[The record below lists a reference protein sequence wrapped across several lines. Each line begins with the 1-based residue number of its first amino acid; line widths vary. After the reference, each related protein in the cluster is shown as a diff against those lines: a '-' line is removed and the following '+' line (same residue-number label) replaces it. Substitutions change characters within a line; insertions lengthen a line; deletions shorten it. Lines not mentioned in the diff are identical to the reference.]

1 MKYSQVD
8 VYCGGIEVSLIAV
21 KNDQIFFGTI
31 ARALYASLSGL
42 HASIRIGDEGIL
54 VESPSIPN
62 GFLGSTI
69 PFSFQNRKLEL
80 RVMKNE
86 ICF

>member
-1 MKYSQVD
+1 MKYSQVY

-21 KNDQIFFGTI
+21 KKDELFFRTI
-31 ARALYASLSGL
+31 SRALYKYLQGL

-54 VESPSIPN
+54 VESPSIPD

-69 PFSFQNRKLEL
+69 PFFFQNRALEL
-80 RVMKNE
+80 RVMKNG
-86 ICF
+86 F